1 MHTLKRCLNTAEEA
15 GHMPMIFFWSLS
27 LAPPSFCFLD
37 HTDTHT
43 YDYFL
48 VAVSGLP
55 LLLFSGLHR
64 YSHSCKKRHPWA
76 HPGSKRT
83 AYSPSTLYKIQL
95 GLQLS
100 FVIVGAKHLELHS
113 DFNFLHKQ
121 CSANFQR
128 GKQIVKKQGCHPSK
142 K

>member
-83 AYSPSTLYKIQL
+83 AYSPTTLYKTQL
-95 GLQLS
+95 GL
-100 FVIVGAKHLELHS
+100 
-113 DFNFLHKQ
+113 
-121 CSANFQR
+121 
-128 GKQIVKKQGCHPSK
+128 
-142 K
+142 